1 MMVVVVVL
9 MVVVLMVMAVVVDE
23 MDWVV
28 NHARSYLSCIGDN
41 SRCPLVAC
49 CGFCVPFTPG

>member
-1 MMVVVVVL
+1 MMVV
-9 MVVVLMVMAVVVDE
+9 VVVLMVMAVVVDE

-28 NHARSYLSCIGDN
+28 NHARSYLSCIGDH

-49 CGFCVPFTPG
+49 CGCRVPFTPG

>member
-9 MVVVLMVMAVVVDE
+9 LMVMAVVVGE

-28 NHARSYLSCIGDN
+28 NHASKSSSSFVLT
-41 SRCPLVAC
+41 LH
-49 CGFCVPFTPG
+49 